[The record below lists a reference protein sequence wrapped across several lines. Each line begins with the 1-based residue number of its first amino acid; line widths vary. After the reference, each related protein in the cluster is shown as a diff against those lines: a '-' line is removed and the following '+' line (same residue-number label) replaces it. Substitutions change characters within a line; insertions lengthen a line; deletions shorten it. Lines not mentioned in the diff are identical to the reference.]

1 MLHPSA
7 LPKFRGGSPIQNQ
20 IIRNIKNSKVTLFKM
35 NEKIDAGPIIL
46 SKKVFFNWAFR

>member
-20 IIRNIKNSKVTLFKM
+20 IVKDIKAKSDFVQD
-35 NEKIDAGPIIL
+35 E
-46 SKKVFFNWAFR
+46 